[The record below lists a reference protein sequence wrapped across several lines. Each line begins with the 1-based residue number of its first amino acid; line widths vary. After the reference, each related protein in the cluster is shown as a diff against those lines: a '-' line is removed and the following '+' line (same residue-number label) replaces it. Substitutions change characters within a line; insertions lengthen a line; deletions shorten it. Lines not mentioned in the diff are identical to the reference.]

1 MVNAP
6 HLTGY
11 RTSRKSHEVI
21 KINKPPCRQLSG
33 LNPVAQAKEIK
44 KSIQCNSIRESRA
57 VYFAIFA
64 FPHVAAFFPF
74 SMISSSL
81 PRRVRFPNAKN
92 KTRRHITKARA
103 IWVQFPLW
111 ALVVYLLPF
120 FMERRQ
126 AIGVF
131 CNILNNSLSSFLV
144 RQAAKGKTGKS

>member
-81 PRRVRFPNAKN
+81 PRRVRFPNAK
-92 KTRRHITKARA
+92 KKPVDILQKRE
-103 IWVQFPLW
+103 QFEFNFLYEHLLFTCCPFLW
-111 ALVVYLLPF
+111 KEGKPSGYFV
-120 FMERRQ
+120 
-126 AIGVF
+126 I
-131 CNILNNSLSSFLV
+131 FL
-144 RQAAKGKTGKS
+144 TTL